1 MDRRTA
7 NEGSQNDLR
16 VTFTSC
22 DNPLVMR
29 SAMTQSASVQIFST
43 KRLLLCSR
51 ENAARVAAQIFDQN
65 RRACVVRT
73 GHPLQPYR
81 AVEVPTRS
89 DEVEMVLCA

>member
-1 MDRRTA
+1 M
-7 NEGSQNDLR
+7 NHSE
-16 VTFTSC
+16 
-22 DNPLVMR
+22 PIP
-29 SAMTQSASVQIFST
+29 IFST

-89 DEVEMVLCA
+89 EEVEMVLCA